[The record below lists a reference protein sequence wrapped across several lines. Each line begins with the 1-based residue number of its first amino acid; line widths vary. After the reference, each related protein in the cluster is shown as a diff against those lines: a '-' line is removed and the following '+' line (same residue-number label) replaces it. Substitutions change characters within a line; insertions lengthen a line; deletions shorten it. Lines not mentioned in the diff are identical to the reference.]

1 MNWDR
6 VERLL
11 GAGNLAHLAEQRVG
25 VIGLGSGGGYVALAL
40 AMAGVKRFMLMDD
53 KALAAHNVVRH
64 VADLRYV
71 GWNKAEAVA
80 DLIRQRSPDA
90 AIITIDGRVQ
100 DHMDTL
106 DQLDLVIV
114 GVDNEPSKY
123 AINEACLDR
132 GLAAVYAGVYERGE
146 GGDVVIIRANEGP
159 CYACWA
165 QELRDG
171 LMLAQSADGGGLDYG
186 MIGQD
191 GTLEAEPGLW
201 IHVARVAGAQADVAL
216 NELLRATDM
225 HRPLPGNT
233 VILANVEME
242 IVEGETSL
250 PQSAIWATV
259 ARDPQCLV
267 CGARSALHDEAQAP
281 LSLDDL
287 TAAAGIDL
295 SEQNEQ
301 EDGNR

>member
-1 MNWDR
+1 MTWDR
-6 VERLL
+6 VERLI
-11 GAGNLAHLAEQRVG
+11 GKNNLERLAEKRVG

-53 KALAAHNVVRH
+53 DVLEMTNIVRH
-64 VADLRYV
+64 VADRRYV
-71 GWNKAEAVA
+71 GWNKADAVA
-80 DLIRQRSPDA
+80 DLIRGRAPDA
-90 AIITIDGRVQ
+90 DITVIHGRIQEHVEA
-100 DHMDTL
+100 L
-106 DQLDLVIV
+106 DDLDLLVV

-132 GLAAVYAGVYERGE
+132 GLYAVYAGVYERGE
-146 GGDVVIIRANEGP
+146 GGDVVIIRPYEGP

-171 LMLAQSADGGGLDYG
+171 LTLAKSGDGNDLDYG

-201 IHVARVAGAQADVAL
+201 VHVTRVAGAQSDVTL
-216 NELLRATDM
+216 NELLRDTDVY
-225 HRPLPGNT
+225 RPLPGNT

-242 IVEGETSL
+242 IIDGEISL
-250 PQSAIWATV
+250 PQSAVWATI
-259 ARDPQCLV
+259 ARDPDCLV
-267 CGARSALHDEAQAP
+267 CGTRGTLQAEDGAA

-287 TAAAGIDL
+287 TASAGIVL
-295 SEQNEQ
+295 GEQ
-301 EDGNR
+301 EEDES